1 MPLIANSKLP
11 SFDRL
16 SQQGETILS
25 EDRAKHQTIRELH
38 IGLLN
43 MMPDS
48 ALEATERQ
56 FFRLIGQSNQIAQF
70 YVHPFSLSSIKRGKK
85 ANEHIEKY
93 YKTFEEVKLQG
104 LDALIIT
111 GANVTDPDLSL
122 APFYAQLGEVVDW
135 SYENATSTLCSCL
148 ATHAVLELK
157 YRQKRTPIGKKHW
170 GVFPHQVT
178 KRDHP
183 LVKGVNTR
191 FDIPHSRFNEISE
204 SQFKNSGSI
213 ILAKSSVGV
222 HLAVSPDLFRIVFFQ
237 GHPEYDSVS
246 LLKEY
251 KREVALYLEHKEA
264 NYPPFPSNYLS
275 LQSQAILTEYR
286 AKLKNNEATIKDFPE
301 EIITKTLDNTWHDSA
316 NAIINNWIGCVYQVT
331 NENIQIPFMKGI
343 NPKNPL
349 NLEK

>member
-11 SFDRL
+11 SFEKL

-56 FFRLIGQSNQIAQF
+56 FFRLIGHSNQIAQF

-85 ANEHIEKY
+85 AAEHIEKY
-93 YKTFEEVKLQG
+93 YRTFEEIKLQG

-111 GANVTDPDLSL
+111 GANVTEPNLKL
-122 APFYAQLGEVVDW
+122 ASFYGQLREVLDW
-135 SYENATSTLCSCL
+135 SYKSVTSTLCSCL
-148 ATHAVLELK
+148 ATHAVLEFK
-157 YRQKRTPIGKKHW
+157 YDQKRKPIGKKHW
-170 GVFPHQVT
+170 GVFPHTVT
-178 KRDHP
+178 KRNHP

-204 SQFKNSGSI
+204 SQFENSGSVV
-213 ILAKSSVGV
+213 LAKSSIGV

-251 KREVALYLEHKEA
+251 KREVVLYLEKKRRD
-264 NYPPFPSNYLS
+264 YPPFPNNYLS
-275 LQSQAILTEYR
+275 LQNQAILMEYQSR
-286 AKLKNNEATIKDFPE
+286 LKNKEVTIRDFPE
-301 EIITKTLDNTWHDSA
+301 TLITTTLDNTWHDSA
-316 NAIINNWIGCVYQVT
+316 SAIINNWIGCVYQVT
-331 NENIQIPFMKGI
+331 NEDIQRPFMEGI
-343 NPKNPL
+343 NPNNPL